1 MKMEGLA
8 GCWVQPRR
16 LGDAMMLMLLL
27 LCALLLLFHALHA
40 EMIEVLQMQ
49 GGVVHIA
56 MPSWEIGNRL
66 QTADC
71 CGFLIDDC

>member
-1 MKMEGLA
+1 
-8 GCWVQPRR
+8 
-16 LGDAMMLMLLL
+16 MLLL
-27 LCALLLLFHALHA
+27 LYALLLLFHALHA

-66 QTADC
+66 QTADEC